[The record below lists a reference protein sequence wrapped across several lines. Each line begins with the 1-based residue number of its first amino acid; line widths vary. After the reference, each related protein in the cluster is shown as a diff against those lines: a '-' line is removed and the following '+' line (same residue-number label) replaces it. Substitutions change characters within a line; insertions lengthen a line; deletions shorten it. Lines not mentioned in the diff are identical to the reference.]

1 MAWTD
6 RQEGVF
12 SDRGRWISFE
22 AQAGLVGVRIGCEV
36 GESGTNPLIA
46 GTNPG
51 FWGTKPGGTVFHCGV
66 LLFSGGASGMQV
78 GKEAE

>member
-1 MAWTD
+1 M
-6 RQEGVF
+6 
-12 SDRGRWISFE
+12 
-22 AQAGLVGVRIGCEV
+22 RIGCEV
-36 GESGTNPLIA
+36 GEFGTNPLIA

-66 LLFSGGASGMQV
+66 LLFSEGASGMRV